1 MHCVTHHGRPAG
13 IPQLLGCHHGSP
25 SAVSPFGDCLGYR
38 MSCSLMV
45 PSQGGLPI
53 YSAWLTWGYKGLAP
67 SPQLRTVLQGHPS
80 FRALCGVYRGL
91 HRDRI
96 TTWQVPVSSLLPST
110 SFPQVL
116 DARTLPHRPPAVT
129 PISES
134 AFWGPSWGNDIMTI
148 LQRKKLNLRKITCQ
162 RSENHLFVKPRLRL
176 HICWPPASPSFSLL
190 LQVLLLC
197 RPRTRSHFPQRSPQ
211 LSLSGPEALT
221 TCSVWHM
228 AMVSFGD
235 FSSPSAHSV

>member
-1 MHCVTHHGRPAG
+1 M
-13 IPQLLGCHHGSP
+13 
-25 SAVSPFGDCLGYR
+25 
-38 MSCSLMV
+38 
-45 PSQGGLPI
+45 
-53 YSAWLTWGYKGLAP
+53 
-67 SPQLRTVLQGHPS
+67 
-80 FRALCGVYRGL
+80 
-91 HRDRI
+91 
-96 TTWQVPVSSLLPST
+96 SSLLPST